1 MSGGSEY
8 LFAFVVM
15 LGVLVFVHEL
25 GHFLV
30 AKLFGVRVL
39 KFSLGFGPAVGF
51 GRFRMRWVRGHTE
64 YVVAAIPL
72 GGFVKML
79 GETGDEE
86 EDFIAKAHPNET
98 LTGKPLWQKLAV
110 VLAGPVMNLVFPV
123 LVYTLLLG
131 IGIPKPDSTL
141 GAVEPGSPGVIAGLL
156 PGDRIT
162 SLNGEPVQ
170 WWKGVATTILSH
182 PDSVLDT
189 VYERDGV
196 SYDTQ
201 IHVGERSSFDEF
213 GTVKA
218 QGWAGLEHSRL
229 LAMVALPG
237 VDAPAHVG
245 GLQSGDIVE
254 TVAGEP
260 VDDWYGFETAIAR
273 QGVGGLVE
281 VTVARGAADAREML
295 ALELPAL
302 GSVSAL
308 GTIPASVLVASVS
321 PDSPAQ
327 RSGLEPGDIVLAVDG
342 EPMGTFAA
350 FSNRVR
356 TSEGQSLDLRVSR
369 QGETF
374 DLDVTP
380 ELAALDNGLSTED
393 VYLVGISV
401 QSTTLPGTMG
411 VEQSLNPVVSVR
423 RATEMTFD
431 LCVIMVRGVGK
442 LITGEVSSKH
452 LAGPIGIAQI
462 AGNAL
467 KMGWEYYL
475 QVMVFIS
482 VNLGILNLL
491 PIPILDG
498 GQALIYSIEGI
509 RRQPMSLRVREA
521 IQQVGLT
528 MLVVIMGLA
537 FWNDISRHWSSVV
550 EWLRSNSGL

>member
-1 MSGGSEY
+1 MSGGSSY

-39 KFSLGFGPAVGF
+39 KFSLGFGPAIGF
-51 GRFRMRWVRGHTE
+51 GRFRMRWIRGHTE

-86 EDFIAKAHPNET
+86 EDLVARAHPDET
-98 LTGKPLWQKLAV
+98 LTGKPTWQKLAV
-110 VLAGPVMNLVFPV
+110 VLAGPCMNLIFPV

-131 IGIPKPDSTL
+131 VGIPKPDSTL

-156 PGDRIT
+156 PGDQIT
-162 SLNGEPVQ
+162 FLDGQPVE
-170 WWKGVATTILSH
+170 WWKDVSTTILDN
-182 PDSVLDT
+182 PDRVLDA
-189 VYERDGV
+189 VYEREGV
-196 SYDTQ
+196 RHETRIQ
-201 IHVGERSSFDEF
+201 VGERSSFDEF
-213 GTVKA
+213 GTVQS

-229 LAMVALPG
+229 LAMVALPSAS
-237 VDAPAHVG
+237 APALAG
-245 GLQSGDIVE
+245 GLRSGDIVKS
-254 TVAGEP
+254 VAGDP
-260 VDDWYGFETAIAR
+260 VDDWYGFETAVFGA
-273 QGVGGLVE
+273 GVGGVFE
-281 VTVARGAADAREML
+281 VTVDRGDADAQETVSL
-295 ALELPAL
+295 KLPAM

-308 GTIPASVLVASVS
+308 GAIPAAVLVASVS
-321 PDSPAQ
+321 PDSPAE
-327 RSGLEPGDIVLAVDG
+327 RAGLETGDIVLSVDG
-342 EPMGTFAA
+342 EPMGTFSA
-350 FSNRVR
+350 FSNQVR
-356 TSEGQSLDLRVSR
+356 TSEGRTLDLRVSR
-369 QGETF
+369 DGNSF

-380 ELAALDNGLSTED
+380 ELSPLDNGLSTED
-393 VYLVGISV
+393 AYLVGISV
-401 QSTTLPGTMG
+401 QSTTLPGEMK
-411 VEQSLNPVVSVR
+411 VDQSLNPMVSIP
-423 RATEMTFD
+423 RATAMTFD
-431 LCVIMVRGVGK
+431 LCVTMVRGVGK
-442 LITGEVSSKH
+442 LITGEVSRKN

-509 RRQPMSLRVREA
+509 RRQPMSLRMREA

-528 MLVVIMGLA
+528 MLVFIMALA
-537 FWNDISRHWSSVV
+537 FWNDISRHWSSVL
-550 EWLRSNSGL
+550 EWLRSGSGL